1 MKGPVAKSVDEYL
14 MRLPDAQRT
23 VLQKVRKAIKET
35 APKAEE
41 SISYMIPAYKY
52 KWALVY
58 FAAFTNHCSLFGA
71 TKSILKTFEEELRPF
86 KTNGGTIH
94 FTPEKPLPIALI
106 KRIVKMRMKENEER
120 HMQKTVK
127 KKKAV

>member
-52 KWALVY
+52 K
-58 FAAFTNHCSLFGA
+58 
-71 TKSILKTFEEELRPF
+71 
-86 KTNGGTIH
+86 
-94 FTPEKPLPIALI
+94 
-106 KRIVKMRMKENEER
+106 
-120 HMQKTVK
+120 
-127 KKKAV
+127 